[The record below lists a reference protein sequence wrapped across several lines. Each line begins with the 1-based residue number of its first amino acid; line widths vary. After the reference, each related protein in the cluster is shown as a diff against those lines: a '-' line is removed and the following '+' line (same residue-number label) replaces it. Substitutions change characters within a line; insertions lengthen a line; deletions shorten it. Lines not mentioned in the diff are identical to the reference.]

1 MPAEKV
7 DLNTIPYAPPIPREP
22 PPGLAD
28 TAFPVNTH
36 LDRIFHPA
44 GRPRASGRACGN
56 TVHLGERRLF
66 PERPRPLPPGIEIP
80 GYLRSPL
87 PGAQSRTGRLSVARD
102 FNPGRQRPL
111 NRTALGLALR
121 RGSRG
126 LLRLLRRLFRME
138 LLPNLPPHERPED
151 VLQIL
156 QLRLAHPLHAAEG
169 LDQQLAAAGADAGQL
184 VEAAVERA
192 GRAAAAV
199 AGGGET
205 VGLLADL
212 LEQPPAGSVPP
223 QPEPRP
229 AGRPGELRLPLLHR
243 DA

>member
-80 GYLRSPL
+80 GYRRPSHPGLPWKPRRGAAVGSPGFQSRAGEDADAPERDGIFRSRRSDKLTMLPTLRKVWRRGRRRLSGHPRQRTQLVYGQGYQVDL
-87 PGAQSRTGRLSVARD
+87 PGVAYD
-102 FNPGRQRPL
+102 F
-111 NRTALGLALR
+111 
-121 RGSRG
+121 
-126 LLRLLRRLFRME
+126 
-138 LLPNLPPHERPED
+138 
-151 VLQIL
+151 
-156 QLRLAHPLHAAEG
+156 
-169 LDQQLAAAGADAGQL
+169 
-184 VEAAVERA
+184 
-192 GRAAAAV
+192 
-199 AGGGET
+199 
-205 VGLLADL
+205 
-212 LEQPPAGSVPP
+212 
-223 QPEPRP
+223 
-229 AGRPGELRLPLLHR
+229 
-243 DA
+243 